1 MAERESDISAY
12 NLALTFLTTSR
23 AYWEMNDADGAKAA
37 IQEGLTRFPN
47 GWQADQLRQALDRY
61 EKDDR

>member
-1 MAERESDISAY
+1 M
-12 NLALTFLTTSR
+12 SR
-23 AYWEMNDADGAKAA
+23 AYWEMKDADGAKAA